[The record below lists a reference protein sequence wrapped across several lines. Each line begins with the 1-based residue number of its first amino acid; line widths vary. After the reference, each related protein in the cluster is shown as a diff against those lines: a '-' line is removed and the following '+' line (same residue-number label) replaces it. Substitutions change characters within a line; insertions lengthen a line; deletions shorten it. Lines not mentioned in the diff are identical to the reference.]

1 VATRGPHEQND
12 LDQKMIQKLRSA
24 FKQSD
29 RDGSGT
35 ISTGGAYHALSMIFP
50 TYTLPNFEDTL
61 ERESIRGA
69 GKDKVVDLDEFE
81 CIAKKLYNIRKVY
94 SEFRQYDKNHDLKMD
109 RKELE
114 RALTQFYFKNVAKP
128 GLIQTVMIRQQ
139 VKKTVD
145 NIIKRH
151 DKNHDQQVS
160 WHEFEMDAF
169 MEEHYN
175 LGAKC
180 RSSKT
185 PLNRHEVN
193 VVENLIRKFTRHGN
207 KKQLSHSEWYQIA
220 SMLTEQEIDKA
231 NGAAKPP
238 ALGCRT
244 TPEQE
249 SHQKHHGFGPG
260 TKGKG
265 RERVLLRRFLQKQTI
280 KNRKFMS
287 LMETLHELHKQA
299 DSNRDGH
306 ISDHEILDIFQ
317 GVRDHLSTS
326 DFGGF
331 LDLVNKLHGPINCGK
346 YHDCG
351 HCTLVGNAGLC
362 GWFAESSRGS
372 SNPFGGVVRKSS
384 GSCKFVD
391 RSMAGGRS
399 ADTYK
404 TVTCSTQCKK
414 KKKPTHGS
422 GSHSWHRGSGS
433 GRAPPRGR
441 GSGSG
446 RGRHPIL
453 PRE

>member
-1 VATRGPHEQND
+1 MG
-12 LDQKMIQKLRSA
+12 
-24 FKQSD
+24 
-29 RDGSGT
+29 
-35 ISTGGAYHALSMIFP
+35 
-50 TYTLPNFEDTL
+50 TL

-94 SEFRQYDKNHDLKMD
+94 SEFRQYDKNHDLKMN
-109 RKELE
+109 RNELE
-114 RALTQFYFKNVAKP
+114 RALMQFYFKNVAKP
-128 GLIQTVMIRQQ
+128 GVDSNVTIRQQ

-238 ALGCRT
+238 ALGCKT
-244 TPEQE
+244 TPEQD
-249 SHQKHHGFGPG
+249 SHQKHH
-260 TKGKG
+260 
-265 RERVLLRRFLQKQTI
+265 
-280 KNRKFMS
+280 
-287 LMETLHELHKQA
+287 
-299 DSNRDGH
+299 
-306 ISDHEILDIFQ
+306 IFQ

-326 DFGGF
+326 NFGSF
-331 LDLVNKLHGPINCGK
+331 LDMVNKIKGPVNCGK
-346 YHDCG
+346 NKDCG
-351 HCTLVGNAGLC
+351 RCTAVANAGLC
-362 GWFAESSRGS
+362 GWFKESRRQNN
-372 SNPFGGVVRKSS
+372 NPFGGYMSKSK
-384 GSCKFVD
+384 GICKFVD
-391 RSMAGGRS
+391 RGGRAYDVRNGEKKVIS
-399 ADTYK
+399 RMDDI
-404 TVTCSTQCKK
+404 CSLLFFVNAMCIRIQIYLST
-414 KKKPTHGS
+414 S
-422 GSHSWHRGSGS
+422 VF
-433 GRAPPRGR
+433 
-441 GSGSG
+441 
-446 RGRHPIL
+446 
-453 PRE
+453 